1 MKAFV
6 TGGTGFAGSHLI
18 ETLVRQGYEVTALA
32 RSRSKAARL
41 IEAGVRIVDGD
52 LDDKQA
58 LLTATEGQDVVFHV
72 AGLVAARN
80 EQEYMRVNR
89 DGTRHVVDAA
99 RAAGVSRVVLV
110 SSLAAAGPSEP
121 GRPLAG
127 HESPSPLT
135 AYGRSKLAAEE
146 VVNRSG
152 LPWTIVRPPMIY
164 GPRDTEVLKAFKV
177 ARSGVVPVFGSR
189 QQELSAI
196 YAPDLAEALARVAEV
211 PGTLGRT
218 YYACHP
224 RVFTSEEFAR
234 AIGRA
239 VRRPTVRVV
248 RLPAGLTKGL
258 LGLTGSIARLSGRAT
273 ILNRDKSRELV
284 QAAWTC
290 DPSLLTRD
298 TGWAA
303 VFDIGAGTEA
313 TAAWCRECG
322 WI

>member
-6 TGGTGFAGSHLI
+6 TGGTGFAGSHLV
-18 ETLVRQGYEVTALA
+18 ELLQREGHEVTALV
-32 RSRSKAARL
+32 RSRSRAVRL
-41 IEAGVRIVDGD
+41 IEMGARIVDGD
-52 LDDKQA
+52 LEDKQA
-58 LLTATEGQDVVFHV
+58 LVAASEGQDVVFHL

-80 EQEYMRVNR
+80 EQDYMRVNR
-89 DGTRHVVDAA
+89 DGTQRVTDAA
-99 RAAGVSRVVLV
+99 RVAGASRVILV

-127 HESPSPLT
+127 HEAPSPVT

-146 VVNRSG
+146 VVTRSG
-152 LPWTIVRPPMIY
+152 LSWTIVRPPMIY

-177 ARSGVVPVFGSR
+177 ARSGVVPVFGSK

-196 YAPDLAEALARVAEV
+196 YGPDLAEALLRVAAE
-211 PGTLGRT
+211 PGTEGRT

-234 AIGRA
+234 AVGRS
-239 VRRPTVRVV
+239 VRRRRVRVV
-248 RLPAGLTKGL
+248 RLPSGLTRGL

-273 ILNRDKSRELV
+273 ILNRDKSKELL

-290 DPSLLTRD
+290 DPSLLKRD
-298 TGWAA
+298 TGWEA

-313 TAAWCRECG
+313 TAAWCRENG
-322 WI
+322 WL

>member
-18 ETLVRQGYEVTALA
+18 EVLLREGHEVTALA
-32 RSRSKAARL
+32 RSRSRAVQL

-58 LLTATEGQDVVFHV
+58 LLTGAEGQDVLFHL

-99 RAAGVSRVVLV
+99 RAAGTRRVIHV
-110 SSLAAAGPSEP
+110 SSVAAVGPSKP

-127 HESPSPLT
+127 HELSSPVT

-146 VVNRSG
+146 VVTRSG

-164 GPRDTEVLKAFKV
+164 GPRDTQVLKVFKV
-177 ARSGVVPVFGSR
+177 ARSGVVPTFGSKK
-189 QQELSAI
+189 QELSAI
-196 YAPDLAEALARVAEV
+196 YGPDLAEALLRVAEE

-218 YYACHP
+218 YFACHP

-234 AIGRA
+234 AVGRA
-239 VRRPTVRVV
+239 VRRPKLRVV
-248 RLPAGLTKGL
+248 RLPPAMTRGL

-273 ILNRDKSRELV
+273 ILNRDKSRELL

-290 DPSLLTRD
+290 DPSLLKRD
-298 TGWAA
+298 TGWEA

-313 TAAWCRECG
+313 TAAWCRENG

>member
-18 ETLVRQGYEVTALA
+18 DSLLSKGHEVTALA
-32 RSRSKAARL
+32 RSRSRAVRL
-41 IEAGVRIVDGD
+41 IEAGVQIVDGD

-58 LLTATEGQDVVFHV
+58 LLKATEGQDVVFHV

-99 RAAGVSRVVLV
+99 RATGVSRAILV

-146 VVNRSG
+146 VVSRSG

-164 GPRDTEVLKAFKV
+164 GPRDTEVLKVFKV

-196 YAPDLAEALARVAEV
+196 YAPDLAEALVRVATE

-234 AIGRA
+234 AVGKA
-239 VRRPTVRVV
+239 VRRPNVRIV
-248 RLPAGLTKGL
+248 RLPAGLTRGL
-258 LGLTGSIARLSGRAT
+258 LGLTGTIARMSGRAT
-273 ILNRDKSRELV
+273 ILNRDKSRELL

-290 DPSLLTRD
+290 DPGLLRRD
-298 TGWAA
+298 TGWEA

-313 TAAWCRECG
+313 TAAWCRKKE